1 MQGVQCRPLPNA
13 AAVGVVDQLA
23 SAAAAKRAA
32 AAAAAAVSPLSIDA
46 AETPEKRIERLITE
60 NPVIIFSRS
69 SCCMCHVMR
78 RLLAAVGAHP
88 LVIELDDAEMD
99 RAVESLALSGP
110 AGGTAAAVT
119 PAVFIGGALVGG
131 LESLMALHLSGHLV
145 PRLREVGALYV

>member
-1 MQGVQCRPLPNA
+1 MQGVQCRPLPSVA
-13 AAVGVVDQLA
+13 PVGVGKLA
-23 SAAAAKRAA
+23 SAAAAKRVAA
-32 AAAAAAVSPLSIDA
+32 AAVVSPLSIDA

-88 LVIELDDAEMD
+88 MVIELDDAEMD
-99 RAVESLALSGP
+99 RAVESLALSGTGGDGP
-110 AGGTAAAVT
+110 AAGVT
-119 PAVFIGGALVGG
+119 PAVFIGGALGGG